1 MNDINLHLCRI
12 VFIIIFAKTH
22 LYMNSGTTDQAC
34 HTIELCLEI
43 ATKAHKGQTDLDGNP
58 VILHPLT
65 VGLMGKNPDE
75 QCAGFLHDVVEDTDF
90 TFDNLIE
97 AGVPEHIVDA
107 LRLLTHAEG
116 TDYTDYVR
124 NIVNSGN
131 QLAIAVKLNDLQH
144 NLERGRKN
152 GYTRLVDKHEAALRE
167 FEKIAR

>member
-1 MNDINLHLCRI
+1 M
-12 VFIIIFAKTH
+12 
-22 LYMNSGTTDQAC
+22 G
-34 HTIELCLEI
+34 HT
-43 ATKAHKGQTDLDGNP
+43 
-58 VILHPLT
+58 
-65 VGLMGKNPDE
+65 PDE

-90 TFDNLIE
+90 TFANLLE

-131 QLAIAVKLNDLQH
+131 QLAIAVKLNDLHH